1 MCQKAGLVKRLFLV
15 LAHTQTS
22 QPIIRSILPPLTQYE
37 EIYHM
42 HKKSGGL
49 LNTSELDRL
58 FGVPLV
64 DAQYSMV
71 PLEIPVNWLK
81 RIQDMPPRLR

>member
-1 MCQKAGLVKRLFLV
+1 
-15 LAHTQTS
+15 
-22 QPIIRSILPPLTQYE
+22 
-37 EIYHM
+37 M
-42 HKKSGGL
+42 HKKAGGL
-49 LNTSELDRL
+49 LNTSDIDRL
-58 FGVPLV
+58 FSVPLV